1 MAKYKLWV
9 TDGNKSLCARYSSL
23 EGNDVID
30 GNVIDVSS
38 SLPSE
43 WQWHPPPA
51 VSGNPIVGFD
61 MYVYS
66 M

>member
-1 MAKYKLWV
+1 MAKYKLRV
-9 TDGNKSLCARYSSL
+9 TDGNKSLCAHYPSV
-23 EGNDVID
+23 EGNE
-30 GNVIDVSS
+30 VIDVSS

-51 VSGNPIVGFD
+51 ISGNSIVGFD

-66 M
+66 MQKLV